1 MANETA
7 KIDANYDKS
16 LTGVDETTGEIR
28 KLKTDANGRLLVV
41 GDVSVTNLNDIGDV
55 NVGVPGVGDDGKHL
69 QWDNGAGEFNL
80 VAGGDVSAAA
90 VITDNAVVRGDGGA
104 KGVQESTVT
113 ISDAG
118 AVDGVASLDIDA
130 GGSLTINT
138 TSIISDA
145 AGTATLSNIDALDA
159 TTEATIEAA
168 IDTLANLTSVQGL
181 AVTLADAGADAILG
195 WDDTAGAYE
204 NLTQAEVLAVIG
216 SSSLTAQGVVELAT
230 AAETTT
236 GTDATRAVTPDGLAG
251 SDYGKRIVSIA
262 LLNNSTNTSVGDG
275 AGSVTYT
282 VPSEINGWNLV
293 NAHASVETAG
303 TTNTTDI
310 QIHNVTQTA
319 DMLST
324 KITIDS
330 AELTSYTAATAP
342 VIDAAN
348 DDVATGDKLRFDV
361 DAISTTPAVGL
372 QVILTFQ
379 LP

>member
-7 KIDANYDKS
+7 KIDANYDKR

-282 VPSEINGWNLV
+282 VECTCFCRNCWYN
-293 NAHASVETAG
+293 
-303 TTNTTDI
+303 
-310 QIHNVTQTA
+310 
-319 DMLST
+319 
-324 KITIDS
+324 
-330 AELTSYTAATAP
+330 
-342 VIDAAN
+342 
-348 DDVATGDKLRFDV
+348 
-361 DAISTTPAVGL
+361 
-372 QVILTFQ
+372 
-379 LP
+379 